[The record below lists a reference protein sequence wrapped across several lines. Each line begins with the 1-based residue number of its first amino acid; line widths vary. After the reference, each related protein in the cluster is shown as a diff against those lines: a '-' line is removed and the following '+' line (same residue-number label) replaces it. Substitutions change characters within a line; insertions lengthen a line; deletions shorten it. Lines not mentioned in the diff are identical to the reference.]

1 METVHR
7 LLELTREQVGQA
19 GFGVLQNREDP
30 PLVIPGWPAK
40 NIVDDLFPITRMV
53 DTNA

>member
-7 LLELTREQVGQA
+7 LLELTREQVGKA
-19 GFGVLQNREDP
+19 GFGVLKNREDT

-40 NIVDDLFPITRMV
+40 NIIHDLFPITGMV